1 MKREEYKL
9 PYRIDKPEEY
19 EEEKEEESK
28 VIKVYKHGESYKPKE
43 IRVEKPRVQKVS
55 IPLLQKMIKDMQAE
69 DNGKL
74 PKIGAEVVGD
84 IFDRIKFLKNRIEEL
99 ERAIRMREEM
109 NARFNQEIEKDIEE
123 LEKVLSTISN
133 REEMREFK
141 LNITLLRMEKRK
153 ENINFWK
160 DMVELRSQL
169 KELMEEYESET
180 KIANIFSSLKG
191 GG

>member
-19 EEEKEEESK
+19 EEKEKEESK
-28 VIKVYKHGESYKPKE
+28 VVKVYKHEPYKPKE
-43 IRVEKPRVQKVS
+43 IKVEKRKVQKVS
-55 IPLLQKMIKDMQAE
+55 IPLLQRMIKDMQPE
-69 DNGKL
+69 SSMQL
-74 PKIGAEVVGD
+74 PKIGAEVIGD
-84 IFDRIKFLKNRIEEL
+84 IFDRVKFLKSRIEEL
-99 ERAIRMREEM
+99 ERAIRAREEM
-109 NARFNQEIEKDIEE
+109 NARFNQEIEKDVEE
-123 LEKVLSTISN
+123 LEKVLSTISD

-160 DMVELRSQL
+160 DIVELRSQL
-169 KELMEEYESET
+169 KELIEEYESEM

-191 GG
+191 GI

>member
-9 PYRIDKPEEY
+9 PYRVDKPEEY
-19 EEEKEEESK
+19 EKEKEEESK
-28 VIKVYKHGESYKPKE
+28 VIRIYKQAESYKPKE
-43 IRVEKPRVQKVS
+43 IKAEKPKVQKVS

-69 DNGKL
+69 ENRKL

-84 IFDRIKFLKNRIEEL
+84 IFDRIKFLKSRIEEL

-123 LEKVLSTISN
+123 LEKVLSTISD

-160 DMVELRSQL
+160 DIVELRSQL
-169 KELMEEYESET
+169 KELMEEYESEM
-180 KIANIFSSLKG
+180 KIANIFSTLKG

>member
-1 MKREEYKL
+1 MKRDEYKP

-19 EEEKEEESK
+19 EEKEEEESK
-28 VIKVYKHGESYKPKE
+28 VVKVYKHEPYEPKE
-43 IRVEKPRVQKVS
+43 IKVEKPKLQKVS
-55 IPLLQKMIKDMQAE
+55 IPLLQRMIKDMQSE
-69 DNGKL
+69 SSVQL

-84 IFDRIKFLKNRIEEL
+84 IFDRVKFLKGRIEEL
-99 ERAIRMREEM
+99 ERAIRAREEM
-109 NARFNQEIEKDIEE
+109 NARFNQEIEKDVEE
-123 LEKVLSTISN
+123 LEKVLSTISD

-160 DMVELRSQL
+160 DIVELRSQL